1 MKEEVE
7 LRIPADFKKGGSGA
21 GAGTDKPYG
30 LVFWDVAVTDRILYV
45 ECEYDESFFVLSVL
59 V

>member
-30 LVFWDVAVTDRILYV
+30 LVFWDVVVADSI
-45 ECEYDESFFVLSVL
+45 
-59 V
+59 